1 MSLLLTIFLV
11 IWFSLGLCIA
21 AIAAIDMYKT
31 QIKFTLPDLFMCL
44 VLLSGGLF
52 SAIMAV
58 LEYIDND
65 TVLLKKKKH
74 V

>member
-11 IWFSLGLCIA
+11 IWLCLGICIA

-31 QIKFTLPDLFMCL
+31 QIKFTLCDLFMCL

-58 LEYIDND
+58 LEYVDND
-65 TVLLKKKKH
+65 TAIFKKKKH